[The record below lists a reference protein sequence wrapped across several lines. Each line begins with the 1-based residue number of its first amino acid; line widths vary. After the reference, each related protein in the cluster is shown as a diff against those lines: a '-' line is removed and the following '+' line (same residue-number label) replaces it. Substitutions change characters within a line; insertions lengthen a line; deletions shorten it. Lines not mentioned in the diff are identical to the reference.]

1 MTRMLLLLLLLPVLA
16 AAQPAEPPATLT
28 LTLTEQWRVGGPD
41 SDLLFG
47 TMIEAVAD
55 ADGRVYLLDQQLS
68 HAVVVEA
75 DGTVTGFLGAEG
87 DGPGEVRTPQ
97 DIMLMPDGT
106 VALAQQFP
114 GKLIRLQPDGT
125 PADNVTVGVTGKA
138 AGGFTVIAGC
148 TGRGGTLLIGALL
161 QAPTESGQSRLS
173 YLARIGA
180 DGSEQVRYCEH
191 LTQLDFK
198 KAHFVEREML
208 APFLGAH
215 AVAPDGTVYAA
226 PDRNA
231 YRIEA
236 YAPDGALRHTFGRDF
251 VPVPRDQRE
260 IDRMN
265 ELFEV
270 QDAKLP
276 FDTTWEVETTD
287 QTIVGLRVDARG
299 DLWVE
304 HARSDEDR
312 PAGVFK
318 TYDVFDGD
326 GAWRR
331 RVSVACAGDPRHDD
345 LIFLDDGRVLFVR
358 GLVLARLTASGS
370 EGAVFDEDD
379 VPEAQEV
386 VCYTVE

>member
-1 MTRMLLLLLLLPVLA
+1 MIRVLFTFLLLIPTLV
-16 AAQPAEPPATLT
+16 AAQPAEPPVTM
-28 LTLTEQWRVGGPD
+28 TLTEQWRVGGAD
-41 SDLLFG
+41 SDLMFG

-55 ADGRVYLLDQQLS
+55 AAGRVYLLDQQLS

-75 DGTVTGFLGAEG
+75 DGTVSGTLGAEG

-97 DIMLMPDGT
+97 DMMLMPDGT
-106 VALAQQFP
+106 IALAQQFP
-114 GKLIRLQPDGT
+114 GKLIRLQADGT

-138 AGGFTVIAGC
+138 EGGFTVIASC
-148 TGRGGTLLIGALL
+148 TGRGDALLIGALL
-161 QAPTESGQSRLS
+161 QAPTETGQSRLS

-191 LTQLDFK
+191 LTQLDFQ

-236 YAPDGALRHTFGRDF
+236 YAADGTLLHTFGRDF
-251 VPVPRDQRE
+251 EPVPRDKRE

-270 QDAKLP
+270 QDSKLP

-287 QTIVGLRVDARG
+287 QTIVGMRVDARG

-304 HARSDEDR
+304 HARSDDGQ

-318 TYDVFDGD
+318 TYDVFAGDGRWLRQVSVVCDGD
-326 GAWRR
+326 T
-331 RVSVACAGDPRHDD
+331 RHDD
-345 LIFLDDGRVLFVR
+345 LLFLDDGRVLFVR

-370 EGAVFDEDD
+370 EGAVFNEDD

-386 VCYTVE
+386 VCYLVD